1 MRFPLVSISLFAL
14 VTAAALAAETGAD
27 PAARAKAIAPFL
39 DETTI
44 AVICVD
50 VARMPAEAVA
60 GKLASLVPELGPDVN
75 KVLEPAKTMQTA
87 FAQAGGRELYVVVSL
102 ADLFTDPWFV
112 VVPLADGANAGALSE
127 LMGPACEARQKTGG
141 ALVGGRKATLQRLSQ
156 LQPDPRPEL
165 ETAFAAAGDAA
176 IVAVLLPPKYSDRVI
191 EEMMPTLP
199 KEIGGGPSRT
209 LTQGV
214 RWAALSVEAVPQI
227 SARLVVQSQDAQA
240 AQALRDKWI
249 ELLGLVAN
257 NEAVRRELPPLA
269 AATEILKPDVQQ
281 ERLVIRFDEQH
292 ASGPNVLDAIR
303 LSIREARNPTG
314 RGTTKEKPTPG
325 N

>member
-1 MRFPLVSISLFAL
+1 MRFPLVSISLFAF
-14 VTAAALAAETGAD
+14 VTANALAAETGAD

-87 FAQAGGRELYVVVSL
+87 YAQAGGRELYVVVSL

-112 VVPLADGANAGALSE
+112 VVPLADGANADALSE
-127 LMGPACEARQKTGG
+127 LLQPACEARQKTGG
-141 ALVGGRKATLQRLSQ
+141 ALVGGRKATIQRLGE
-156 LQPDPRPEL
+156 LKPDPRPEL
-165 ETAFAAAGDAA
+165 EAAFAATGDAA
-176 IVAVLLPPKYSDRVI
+176 IVAILLPPKYSGRVI

-209 LTQGV
+209 LTQGL
-214 RWAALSVEAVPQI
+214 RWAALSLDAVPKV
-227 SARLVVQSQDAQA
+227 SARLVIQSQDTQA
-240 AQALRDKWI
+240 A
-249 ELLGLVAN
+249 
-257 NEAVRRELPPLA
+257 
-269 AATEILKPDVQQ
+269 
-281 ERLVIRFDEQH
+281 
-292 ASGPNVLDAIR
+292 
-303 LSIREARNPTG
+303 
-314 RGTTKEKPTPG
+314 
-325 N
+325 